1 VCCCGLS
8 VDDLAPSANGH
19 VVAAEHNTGL
29 QLPAL
34 LFDGLWPGV
43 SRGFASI
50 VRLPPVVASSQVFS
64 ALAFTAAA
72 ETKR

>member
-1 VCCCGLS
+1 
-8 VDDLAPSANGH
+8 
-19 VVAAEHNTGL
+19 VAAEHNTGL